1 MVLQQTRSVHGK
13 AQPRL
18 DFNRI
23 LGISSTLA
31 LNVLALLF
39 LLMPMTLPPPMP
51 LPDKDMEWRWIE
63 PEPKPTPLPPVVQIV
78 PRQTPTQTQ
87 PVQRVEPQ
95 APPVEQLVVPDGT
108 EQAVPFV
115 DPPAGDIAPPG
126 AGTPESSGPM
136 TGMQLEY
143 IRATAPPYPRAAITG
158 GLEGVVLLRVLVGI
172 DGKPVEVSIEKS
184 SGHRVLDREA
194 QRHVLRNWTFQPAM
208 RDGQAVQAVGLV
220 PIDFALDRG

>member
-1 MVLQQTRSVHGK
+1 MVLQQTRTVHGK

-39 LLMPMTLPPPMP
+39 LLMPMTLPGPVP
-51 LPDKDMEWRWIE
+51 LPVKDMQWEWIE
-63 PEPKPTPLPPVVQIV
+63 PKPRPTQPPPVVPIEQK
-78 PRQTPTQTQ
+78 RTPAQPQ
-87 PVQRVEPQ
+87 PVRRVETQ
-95 APPVEQLVVPDGT
+95 APPIEQLVVPDGT
-108 EQAVPFV
+108 EQATPPVV
-115 DPPAGDIAPPG
+115 DIPTGDIAPP
-126 AGTPESSGPM
+126 AADASGPVE
-136 TGMQLEY
+136 GMALRY
-143 IRATAPPYPRAAITG
+143 IDATAPPYPRAAITG
-158 GLEGVVLLRVLVGI
+158 GLEGVVLLRVLVDL

-194 QRHVLRNWTFQPAM
+194 QRHVLRHWTFQPAM

-220 PIDFALDRG
+220 PIDFTLDRG